1 MSGGPYPLPN
11 AHAAFVA
18 EGKIRDYLLNPQH
31 PGNGGKAGFFTSY
44 GFSLRDWHK
53 LAEALQKHAAAHAV
67 TRTRPSAYGTR
78 FEIRGRLGG
87 RLESPD
93 RSNPYVRSIWVVDP
107 SNSNP
112 RLVTAYPG

>member
-18 EGKIRDYLLNPQH
+18 DGKIRDYLLNPQH

-78 FEIRGRLGG
+78 FEIRGRLRLKAPIAAILTCG
-87 RLESPD
+87 RSGSWTH
-93 RSNPYVRSIWVVDP
+93 R
-107 SNSNP
+107 
-112 RLVTAYPG
+112 TATLAW

>member
-1 MSGGPYPLPN
+1 MSGGYYPLPN

-18 EGKIRDYLLNPQH
+18 EEKIRDYLLNPQH

-44 GFSLRDWHK
+44 GFSHRDWYR
-53 LAEALQKHAAAHAV
+53 LGDALRKHAVQHSV
-67 TRTRPSAYGTR
+67 TRTRPNPHGTL
-78 FEIRGRLGG
+78 FEIRG

-93 RSNPYVRSIWVVDP
+93 RSNPYVRSIWVIDP
-107 SNSNP
+107 STSNP